1 MLDTFRT
8 IKISQKIPVAI
19 GIFVIIPII
28 LSIIA
33 LRSASTIN
41 SGGQEIYDNYFV
53 SVVNLTDAR
62 KYTYEEFIWLKS
74 HIISPDDA
82 SMNLAERNIERAS
95 AALKVSM
102 NKFADT
108 LDAGEETQLFNQVQN
123 KLKEMETLRKQ
134 IITLSQTND
143 DVKADQMANNQY
155 RQLFETVHRQMDGMF
170 KTNVDGAE
178 QFYANNQQ
186 TYDSSWGLIVFVAIL
201 AVIIGILVGW
211 VLISSIL
218 VPLLTTKSLIT
229 NINTSKDLTK
239 SLPTTGN
246 DEITQMSQAFN
257 EMMASVKQIIAEI
270 SAALAVLQSESE
282 NLLTAVDCSNNNL
295 TQSSDTLNNVQNS
308 SNEITIATDEI
319 AQNADLARGEAENSG
334 AEAQKGLQLQQQNMM
349 AVEGL
354 RSNMFGASE
363 AITELSR
370 NTNEIGSVLDVI
382 RGIAEQTNL
391 LALNA
396 AIEAARAGEQGRG
409 FAVVADEV
417 RNLAQRTQ
425 ESTMEIQQMIE
436 KLQSGAEQS
445 VSAMQESLTS
455 LDKTSELSA
464 ESEQALKAITNLLNN
479 ILGMNDQIASATEE
493 QSLTLK
499 AISGQVNQANEFS
512 KSSTESFTSLRS
524 SSHQLNEVVAKFEGL
539 IQKFKF

>member
-1 MLDTFRT
+1 MLDTFRN

-19 GIFVIIPII
+19 AIFVIIPII

-108 LDAGEETQLFNQVQN
+108 LDEGEETQLFNQVQN
-123 KLKEMETLRKQ
+123 KLKEMEALKEQ

-143 DVKADQMANNQY
+143 DVKADQIANNQY
-155 RQLFETVHRQMDGMF
+155 RQLFETVHAQMDGMF

-218 VPLLTTKSLIT
+218 APLLTTKSLIT

-270 SAALAVLQSESE
+270 SAALQVLQSESE

-464 ESEQALKAITNLLNN
+464 ESEQALKTITNLLNN

>member
-1 MLDTFRT
+1 MLDTFRN

-19 GIFVIIPII
+19 AIFVIIPII

-123 KLKEMETLRKQ
+123 KLKEMEALKEQ

-143 DVKADQMANNQY
+143 DVKADQIANNQY
-155 RQLFETVHRQMDGMF
+155 RQLFETVHAQMDGMF

-218 VPLLTTKSLIT
+218 APLLTTKSLIT

-270 SAALAVLQSESE
+270 SAALQVLQSESE

-464 ESEQALKAITNLLNN
+464 ESEQALKTITNLLNN